1 MKKISLLLLVV
12 AQTTFGYEFYSGNE
26 TYSSQ
31 HVSMQLSA
39 EYGQPLQITT
49 VIVAAQSPDHPL
61 YIEQQRQLR
70 SLDAETLQVIFVSSL
85 VDRPQTSG
93 YHTHPETAASILNDE
108 PFRLIIISPKGNEL
122 ANSHSGMTANEILNV
137 LID

>member
-1 MKKISLLLLVV
+1 MKKFLLLLLVV
-12 AQTTFGYEFYSGNE
+12 AQATFGYEFYSGNK

-31 HVSMQLSA
+31 RVSVQLSA

-49 VIVAAQSPDHPL
+49 VIVAAQSQDHPL

-93 YHTHPETAASILNDE
+93 YHTDPETAVSILNDA
-108 PFRLIIISPKGNEL
+108 PFRLLIISPQGKEWE
-122 ANSHSGMTANEILNV
+122 NSQSVLTTNDIVNAMTN
-137 LID
+137 